1 MTNTIYS
8 AIEPLYYPEY
18 TTPWAAW
25 WDLRTRLNVIV
36 PSHSTMKIPTWLKVA
51 LPDNHVLLVE
61 PRSST
66 LTKKWLLVNVWVI
79 DSDFR
84 WEIQM
89 VVHNLTDNP
98 VKLEQWERIAQAII
112 IKTASIWAEVFA
124 GSDYDNFDKK
134 YPTERKG
141 WFWSTWDK

>member
-1 MTNTIYS
+1 MIISECMSYRFWFQMRNS
-8 AIEPLYYPEY
+8 
-18 TTPWAAW
+18 
-25 WDLRTRLNVIV
+25 
-36 PSHSTMKIPTWLKVA
+36 
-51 LPDNHVLLVE
+51 
-61 PRSST
+61 
-66 LTKKWLLVNVWVI
+66 
-79 DSDFR
+79 
-84 WEIQM
+84 M